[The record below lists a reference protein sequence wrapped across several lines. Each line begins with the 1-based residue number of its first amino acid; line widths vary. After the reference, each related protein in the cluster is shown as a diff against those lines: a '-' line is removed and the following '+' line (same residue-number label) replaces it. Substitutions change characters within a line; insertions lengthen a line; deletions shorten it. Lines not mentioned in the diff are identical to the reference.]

1 MNSSATT
8 IALASG
14 NQGKLREMRELL
26 APHQLEVVSQ
36 GALGIDDVPETGT
49 TFIEN
54 ALIKARHAAL
64 ESGLPAIAD
73 DSGLVVD
80 ILGGAP
86 GIHSARYAGVGAS
99 DKDNLEL
106 LLESLSEYSPAQRS
120 AHFRC
125 TMVFLRH
132 HEDPSPLITEG
143 AWDGIITREPK
154 GENGFGYDP
163 IFFVPT
169 HHCTSAELDPETKNQ
184 LSHRGTALRGL
195 IEKLV
200 LLDD

>member
-36 GALGIDDVPETGT
+36 GSLGIDDVPETGT

-143 AWDGIITREPK
+143 VWKFSYFSKDVQIGRAH
-154 GENGFGYDP
+154 
-163 IFFVPT
+163 V
-169 HHCTSAELDPETKNQ
+169 
-184 LSHRGTALRGL
+184 
-195 IEKLV
+195 
-200 LLDD
+200 

>member
-26 APHQLEVVSQ
+26 APHQLEGVSQ
-36 GALGIDDVPETGT
+36 GSLGIDDVPETGT

-86 GIHSARYAGVGAS
+86 GIHSARYAGAGAS
-99 DKDNLEL
+99 DRDNLEL
-106 LLESLSEYSPAQRS
+106 LLESLSEYPPAQRS

-143 AWDGIITREPK
+143 VWDGIITREPK
-154 GENGFGYDP
+154 GGNGFGYDP

-184 LSHRGTALRGL
+184 LSHRGIALRGL
-195 IEKLV
+195 IEKLI

>member
-36 GALGIDDVPETGT
+36 GSLGIDDVPETGT

-143 AWDGIITREPK
+143 VWDGIITREPK

-184 LSHRGTALRGL
+184 LSHRGIALRGL
-195 IEKLV
+195 IEKLI

>member
-26 APHQLEVVSQ
+26 APHQLEGVSQ
-36 GALGIDDVPETGT
+36 GSLGIDDVPETGT

-143 AWDGIITREPK
+143 VWDGIITREPK

-184 LSHRGTALRGL
+184 LSHRGIALRGL
-195 IEKLV
+195 IEKLI